1 MKLFDYQ
8 WDEWINKCM
17 RYVCNGSQTIFGLC
31 LVAQNFG
38 YLYPKVISS
47 DFGVSHYI
55 PWVLFF
61 LGGWFLFFF
70 SLHSMCS
77 SLFFY
82 QPSMSFFHFFIYLSL
97 SLARCDHSVILFD
110 RDHRQQKQQQ
120 RQYAALIDFQHL
132 CAGNCIEMFTRKE
145 EKKKK
150 NKTHNT
156 NTNTHSH
163 AYP

>member
-1 MKLFDYQ
+1 MSCCTKFWLFIPKSNFERL
-8 WDEWINKCM
+8 WCEPLHA
-17 RYVCNGSQTIFGLC
+17 VSAVFFGR
-31 LVAQNFG
+31 LVS
-38 YLYPKVISS
+38 L
-47 DFGVSHYI
+47 
-55 PWVLFF
+55 
-61 LGGWFLFFF
+61 FF

-82 QPSMSFFHFFIYLSL
+82 QPSMSFFHFFISI
-97 SLARCDHSVILFD
+97 SLARCDHSVILFG
-110 RDHRQQKQQQ
+110 RDHHQQQ
-120 RQYAALIDFQHL
+120 RQYQYAALIDFQHL

-150 NKTHNT
+150 KKNKTHNT